1 MKILYIYQF
10 LSYGGVEMLLRN
22 RAKYLKQLDSNSEI
36 NLLVMKS
43 SVTDIPS
50 EFDNVYISKNKTD
63 IKNLIDSHDLIINV
77 DTPELF
83 NIIEKSNKPLVLE
96 CFSSAKASRKYLK
109 SNLPSNLRLVIVP
122 SKTFKKIVEEEI
134 SNKQVPIE
142 VIYNIIDRK
151 TANDR
156 QIDINLREI
165 RPILWVGRLE
175 ESKGWRDA
183 LEIIRLFKEI
193 NISSNFELFIIG
205 EVTDKYDKHIFEIMD
220 DLGVL
225 GDVRYIP
232 KVDFK
237 DMNEIYSLVAKN
249 KGIFLSTSKMETFG
263 LSVLE
268 AMSNGLP
275 CVLNDLEIF
284 KELYDKASYLYKDEK
299 DASEYI
305 NKILTDDDLYRSLQQ
320 KAIERSKEFEQE
332 KIIPVLYNLYK
343 DVIIDEKRNQ

>member
-22 RAKYLKQLDSNSEI
+22 RAKYLKELDSNLEI

-43 SVTDIPS
+43 SVTEIPS
-50 EFDNVYISKNKTD
+50 EFDNVYISKNKKE
-63 IKNLIDSHDLIINV
+63 IKNLIESHDLIVNI

-83 NIIEKSNKPLVLE
+83 NMIERSSKPFVLE
-96 CFSSAKASRKYLK
+96 CVSSAKASRKYLK
-109 SNLPSNLRLVIVP
+109 SDLPSNLRLVIVP
-122 SKTFKKIVEEEI
+122 SKTFRKTVEDEI
-134 SNKQVPIE
+134 SNKQVPVE
-142 VIYNIIDRK
+142 VIYNIVDK
-151 TANDR
+151 KMGEDTH
-156 QIDINLREI
+156 IDINFKET

-183 LEIIRLFKEI
+183 LKILTLLKSK
-193 NISSNFELFIIG
+193 NISSDFELFIIG

-232 KVDFK
+232 KIDFK
-237 DMNEIYSLVAKN
+237 DMNGIYSLVVKN
-249 KGIFLSTSKMETFG
+249 RGIYLSTSKMETFG
-263 LSVLE
+263 LTVLE

-275 CVLNDLEIF
+275 CVLNGLEIF
-284 KELYDKASYLYKDEK
+284 KELYEEASLLYKNEE
-299 DASEYI
+299 DASQYI
-305 NKILTDDDLYRSLQQ
+305 NKILTDNDFYESLQD

-332 KIIPVLYNLYK
+332 KIISVLYKLYK
-343 DVIIDEKRNQ
+343 DILVDEKSNQ